1 MWEEKKNTKK
11 FENSNKFVSL
21 ELSQNTVNRD
31 GQRLGMFREI
41 KNDRFIKTNEFI
53 EQLILLNERFYWT
66 IIQSENERT
75 KSNLF

>member
-1 MWEEKKNTKK
+1 MWEKNTKK